1 MNGNYWVRS
10 VSRKLFYTTVLPFCA
25 SHIMFRFCISYQKL
39 FPPPSWS
46 LRIILVF
53 FLAVSFRLILLL
65 VLATGSSFP
74 VVVFRFGFQL
84 NPLLQASPY
93 IFFHSILHR
102 PCFSVLNFY
111 IFLHF
116 SHQFLLVEW
125 SFSKLNSSNHVFL

>member
-1 MNGNYWVRS
+1 
-10 VSRKLFYTTVLPFCA
+10 
-25 SHIMFRFCISYQKL
+25 MFRFRISYQKL

-65 VLATGSSFP
+65 VVAIGSSFP
-74 VVVFRFGFQL
+74 DVVFRFGFQL

-102 PCFSVLNFY
+102 PCFSVLYFY
-111 IFLHF
+111 IFIHF

-125 SFSKLNSSNHVFL
+125 SFSKLNASNHVFL